1 MVSLSSLVCT
11 WLPRQKLMSIALPSS
26 SSVLEEVHDWTDD
39 ELFAAVTAYLQMLTC
54 ELEGVAYVKSAVNR
68 SLRAGP
74 LAARKKGAI
83 EFRMQNISA
92 TLYDLRLPYIR
103 GYLPAKNVGSGVK
116 SRIKAALQSAGI
128 EKLRAYGATSNPVI
142 LEQRVSTLRK
152 KPIGAVPRGRTNPPQ
167 VASPTTS
174 FVRDPAVKNWVLQTA
189 NGVCEGCDSSAPFLG
204 MDGYAY
210 LEVHHVLTLAGRGSD
225 TTTNA
230 VALCPNCHR
239 RCHFSSDRDEFK
251 VALYEKVDRLEI
263 EVPDIDILA
272 SVFIDG
278 QAEA

>member
-1 MVSLSSLVCT
+1 
-11 WLPRQKLMSIALPSS
+11 
-26 SSVLEEVHDWTDD
+26 
-39 ELFAAVTAYLQMLTC
+39 
-54 ELEGVAYVKSAVNR
+54 
-68 SLRAGP
+68 
-74 LAARKKGAI
+74 
-83 EFRMQNISA
+83 
-92 TLYDLRLPYIR
+92 
-103 GYLPAKNVGSGVK
+103 
-116 SRIKAALQSAGI
+116 
-128 EKLRAYGATSNPVI
+128 
-142 LEQRVSTLRK
+142 
-152 KPIGAVPRGRTNPPQ
+152 
-167 VASPTTS
+167 
-174 FVRDPAVKNWVLQTA
+174 
-189 NGVCEGCDSSAPFLG
+189 

-210 LEVHHVLTLAGRGSD
+210 LEVHHVRPLAGRGSD